1 MILSDIQADQLL
13 RLAVDAQ
20 ITTYVAVAASTI
32 LVFDCLV
39 CLDREVEMV
48 WKRPKSLVK
57 WLYIWNRYFA
67 LSMTWSTFGECLRI
81 CQQIQG
87 TGATIIVGTVDIIL
101 LLRVWILY
109 ERSTRML
116 YTLLAMIIG
125 EREILSA
132 QPLVRVLTI
141 PVLVKA
147 EVATMLYISISTVNN
162 LTEYVHVGFIG
173 GCYASQGA
181 DRAFDSN
188 GDNFLDHLCRS
199 SQIFPIFPVPS
210 LLVSFSM
217 LCLTIHNCQRRIT
230 VSRSYHTHSIAVV
243 FLRDGVLWFLAVY
256 IPWQSST
263 PPQIFLW
270 ALGRASLFQVLMMP
284 SFATYSVVGARVLLN
299 MMEIA
304 AERPVQTGLKPR
316 LRHRPV

>member
-20 ITTYVAVAASTI
+20 ITAYVAVAASTI

-67 LSMTWSTFGECLRI
+67 LSMTCFCTSVYLRRMPSNLLCVNLNLRDFSLNADITMFGSCFI
-81 CQQIQG
+81 FQHIQG

-132 QPLVRVLTI
+132 QPLYIYRQQFDRVCSCWI
-141 PVLVKA
+141 
-147 EVATMLYISISTVNN
+147 
-162 LTEYVHVGFIG
+162 
-173 GCYASQGA
+173 
-181 DRAFDSN
+181 DR
-188 GDNFLDHLCRS
+188 GLLC
-199 SQIFPIFPVPS
+199 
-210 LLVSFSM
+210 
-217 LCLTIHNCQRRIT
+217 
-230 VSRSYHTHSIAVV
+230 VSRC
-243 FLRDGVLWFLAVY
+243 
-256 IPWQSST
+256 
-263 PPQIFLW
+263 
-270 ALGRASLFQVLMMP
+270 
-284 SFATYSVVGARVLLN
+284 
-299 MMEIA
+299 
-304 AERPVQTGLKPR
+304 RPGI
-316 LRHRPV
+316 